1 MNSVKR
7 SLVLVALVAFF
18 ALALTVWRIS
28 QLPLQPPHPAIAR
41 VAAIVPVESRW
52 YANRDRIVVRTAH
65 GTGQFEMI
73 HSDVRCDVG
82 DEVPVEQRGITLTR
96 VPKTCR

>member
-1 MNSVKR
+1 MNSIKR
-7 SLVLVALVAFF
+7 PLVLVVLLVAV
-18 ALALTVWRIS
+18 ALGVAVWQIS
-28 QLPLQPPHPAIAR
+28 RQPPLPPHPAIAR
-41 VAAIVPVESRW
+41 VVAIAPVESRW
-52 YANRDRIVVRTAH
+52 YANRDRIVVRSAH

-96 VPKTCR
+96 LPKTCR